1 MDKFFVRKFI
11 LMIIAYMIIPSII
24 AIIFVLI
31 NLQVPLYFFTIF
43 EILIFL
49 IPVFYLIKE
58 AGGNPSDVLKI
69 NFNFSPKIIVF
80 LLWGYVGVS
89 LFNPGWQIIQ
99 GALIPESFSSFYE
112 DLLNKQVAQQI
123 ELISIDNTL
132 SFFYVLIFVAIIPA
146 ICEEVLFRG
155 YFLQNLKIKNYS
167 NLFIVLISSII
178 FSAIHLN
185 LIAFVN
191 LFVMGCFLGY
201 ITIAVNSLV
210 PAIIFHFLNNMTAVV
225 MEAIKPGASV
235 NENLY
240 LTDNIFIGILLCVIG
255 IIIMVISYKKSL
267 RISSLRLN
275 NNIKQL

>member
-210 PAIIFHFLNNMTAVV
+210 PAIIFHFFNNMTAVV